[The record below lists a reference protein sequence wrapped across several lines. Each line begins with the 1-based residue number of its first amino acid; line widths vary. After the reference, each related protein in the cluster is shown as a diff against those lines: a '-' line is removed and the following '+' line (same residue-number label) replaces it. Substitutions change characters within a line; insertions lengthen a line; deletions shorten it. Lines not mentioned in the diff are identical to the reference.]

1 MNYLM
6 NYEIYLMIEYFDK
19 SWETELEN
27 YILQKYPEF
36 KLNKEDE

>member
-1 MNYLM
+1 
-6 NYEIYLMIEYFDK
+6 MIEYFDK